1 MNKYFLFLF
10 ILIATSSFSQDL
22 TKKQELDEV
31 IISSTK
37 LEIPFSKNF
46 RTIQIIDSEYI
57 INSPSTNISD
67 LLQEISGI
75 DIRRRGVGGV
85 QGDLYIRGGGFDQTL
100 LLVDGMKMD
109 DVQTGH
115 HTLNMIIPLFLVE
128 RIELIKGPKD
138 F

>member
-10 ILIATSSFSQDL
+10 ILIATSSFSQDI

-31 IISSTK
+31 VISSTK
-37 LEIPFSKNF
+37 LDIPFSKNF
-46 RTIQIIDSEYI
+46 RSIQIIDSEYI

-100 LLVDGMKMD
+100 LLVD
-109 DVQTGH
+109 
-115 HTLNMIIPLFLVE
+115 FS
-128 RIELIKGPKD
+128 
-138 F
+138 

>member
-31 IISSTK
+31 VISSTK
-37 LEIPFSKNF
+37 LDIPFSKNF
-46 RTIQIIDSEYI
+46 RSIQIIDSEYI

-75 DIRRRGVGGV
+75 DIRRR
-85 QGDLYIRGGGFDQTL
+85 
-100 LLVDGMKMD
+100 
-109 DVQTGH
+109 
-115 HTLNMIIPLFLVE
+115 
-128 RIELIKGPKD
+128 
-138 F
+138 